1 MTAETSGPSVRAII
15 VASDERGR
23 VLLVRQTGGPF
34 AGAWLCPGG
43 GLEPHETPD
52 VAVRRELLEETGL
65 TVDEVEPVAVYRVRA
80 ETRIVAG
87 LWREPARV
95 WDIELHMF
103 RGRVT
108 GVPRPEPGSD
118 AAWLDLTEIHVDP
131 VLRRQ
136 LVDAGLLEDDD
147 TAIADALGLSGVRM
161 ERLR

>member
-1 MTAETSGPSVRAII
+1 MTGDATLRSVRAIV
-15 VASDERGR
+15 VASDDHGR

-43 GLEPHETPD
+43 GLEPHETAED
-52 VAVRRELLEETGL
+52 AVRRELREETGL
-65 TVDEVEPVAVYRVRA
+65 GVEELEPVAVYRVRA
-80 ETRIVAG
+80 ETRNVAG
-87 LWREPARV
+87 LWREAARV

-108 GVPRPEPGSD
+108 GAPRPEPGGD
-118 AAWLDLTEIHVDP
+118 AAWLHPGAIHLDP

-136 LVDAGLLEDDD
+136 LVDAGLMEDDD
-147 TAIADALGLSGVRM
+147 TAIADALGLAGVRM

>member
-1 MTAETSGPSVRAII
+1 MTADAPAPTVRAIL

-65 TVDEVEPVAVYRVRA
+65 TVDEMEPVAVYRVRA
-80 ETRIVAG
+80 ETRTVAG
-87 LWREPARV
+87 LWREPARA

-108 GVPRPEPGSD
+108 GAPRPEPGSD
-118 AAWLDLTEIHVDP
+118 AAWLHPAEIHVDP